1 MSFADLDAAQR
12 DNSARNELLGL
23 GAGATGIGAALGDS
37 SGGAA
42 GEGGYS
48 AYRDRPSAPQGS
60 NQYTLTTSQCY
71 DPAVPRTGRWTD
83 EELAFRDVLIGQFL
97 GGNLPLGN
105 GVKLNDFLAN
115 MVSLQKGAS
124 WKRRGRQM
132 VV

>member
-1 MSFADLDAAQR
+1 M
-12 DNSARNELLGL
+12 
-23 GAGATGIGAALGDS
+23 
-37 SGGAA
+37 
-42 GEGGYS
+42 YS

-115 MVSLQKGAS
+115 MVSIPLWDWILGLVGKGLND
-124 WKRRGRQM
+124 
-132 VV
+132 VVDPPPAFVNIGECVFSRNQDIL